1 MSQGFALGKQG
12 RSEKSVDT
20 DRPVLTVVN
29 KYPLY
34 FVYYFGVFL
43 HLFCTSVADVWQYES
58 VGAIDLI
65 ITYG

>member
-20 DRPVLTVVN
+20 DRPLLTVVN

-34 FVYYFGVFL
+34 FVCYFGVFL
-43 HLFCTSVADVWQYES
+43 QNSE
-58 VGAIDLI
+58 VGL
-65 ITYG
+65 TRCSPV